1 MATEPTPKKAR
12 TPGRIEKRG
21 KDKYLLRVYTGTDG
35 NGKRR
40 YINKTFHG
48 TSKQAQKAL
57 RQMLL
62 DKDLGLLSDA
72 GHISLDDYLDQWLDT
87 VKPNVRPKSYKEY
100 AGALKRYVRPVL
112 GAKKLSSIKPVD
124 IQAVYTA
131 MQAKGIG
138 LSIRQT
144 HVILKDALEQAVKW
158 QMLSR
163 NPADYVD
170 LPKRGNRK
178 EMYALNRDEVNAFL
192 QAAKTDKWFTLFSL
206 MLHTGLRPSEALGL
220 TWRDLDLGRGTLTV
234 RQGLSR
240 FGGEW
245 LFQEPKSVKS
255 RRTIPLL
262 LSDVKLLSEHMA
274 RQQEESWENPH
285 NLVFLTEFG
294 EPTGE
299 RGIVK
304 DHFKPALTRAKLPST
319 VRLYDL
325 RHTHATL
332 LLLAGVHPKVV
343 SERLGH
349 ANITITLD
357 TYSHVLPNMQQEA
370 LTKLEGLMASAP
382 VTIADTLTPIIKPNG
397 TPN

>member
-1 MATEPTPKKAR
+1 MAQRGEIEERGENKFVVR
-12 TPGRIEKRG
+12 VFLGR
-21 KDKYLLRVYTGTDG
+21 DG
-35 NGKRR
+35 NGKRKR
-40 YINKTFHG
+40 VSKTVHG
-48 TSKQAQKAL
+48 TKKDAQKAL
-57 RQMLL
+57 TGLL
-62 DKDLGLLSDA
+62 READLGLLVET
-72 GHISLDDYLDQWLDT
+72 GNITLDQYLDQWLAT
-87 VKPNVRPKSYKEY
+87 VKPNLRPKSHKEY

-112 GAKKLSSIKPVD
+112 GAKKLSAIKPVD

-131 MQAKGIG
+131 MQVKGIG

-144 HVILKDALEQAVKW
+144 HVIFKDALEQAVKW

-170 LPKRGNRK
+170 LPKRGNRQ
-178 EMYALNRDEVNAFL
+178 EMYALNQSEVSTFL
-192 QAAKTDKWFTLFSL
+192 QAAKSDRWYTLFSL
-206 MLHTGLRPSEALGL
+206 MLGTGLRPSEALGL
-220 TWRDLDLGRGTLTV
+220 TWRDLDLGRATLTV

-240 FGGEW
+240 FASEW

-262 LSDVKLLSEHMA
+262 HSDVKLLSEHMA
-274 RQQEESWENPH
+274 RQKEERWENAH

-294 EPTGE
+294 EPVGE

-304 DHFKPALTRAKLPST
+304 DHFKPTLERAKLPST
-319 VRLYDL
+319 VRLYDM

-370 LTKLEGLMASAP
+370 ISKLEELLAAKPVEAALMVQSVEAER
-382 VTIADTLTPIIKPNG
+382 VPN
-397 TPN
+397 